1 MTDNLRGMFPSS
13 DRGSQLRFADSHE
26 IDLFE
31 ELNRGS
37 AFDLTNE

>member
-13 DRGSQLRFADSHE
+13 DRGSQLHFADSQE

-37 AFDLTNE
+37 ALDLTDE